1 MPRITIE
8 NDDSIR
14 ETCCFPSAGRVDAGS
29 PWEPTKPHS
38 TQPPLNF
45 LSQHQFILPSSSSTR
60 PDCTLRGDLGSR
72 FVLVV
77 LYLLSLLGGGMSLL
91 FTGLGS
97 HREDTTVRFLYRV
110 FGRWRISARESISL
124 GGVSVL
130 VCRHHSCSVKYGEV
144 GRCRC

>member
-1 MPRITIE
+1 MSFCVMPRITLE
-8 NDDSIR
+8 NHNSTR
-14 ETCCFPSAGRVDAGS
+14 ETCCFPSAGRADAGS

-45 LSQHQFILPSSSSTR
+45 FSQRLFILPSSSSIR

-77 LYLLSLLGGGMSLL
+77 LYLLSLLVGGMSLL

-124 GGVSVL
+124 GGGFRPCLSAPFMF
-130 VCRHHSCSVKYGEV
+130 CHIR
-144 GRCRC
+144 